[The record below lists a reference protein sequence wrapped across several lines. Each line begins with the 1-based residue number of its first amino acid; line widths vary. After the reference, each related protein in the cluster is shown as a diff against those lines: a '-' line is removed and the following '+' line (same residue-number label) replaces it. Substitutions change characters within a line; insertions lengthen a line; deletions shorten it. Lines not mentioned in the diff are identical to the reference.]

1 MTQNGNPG
9 AWPVR
14 RLAAWLAPAGL
25 LLLAG
30 CGGGKGEIN
39 GEVTYQGEPV
49 SLGRITFSSE
59 VGKHPVASAYIIRG
73 KYTIKDFPAGPVKIG
88 IESFEPPRKE
98 QLDEA
103 RKGPSPA
110 EGMKSYRKI
119 PPELEELANGPPLKY
134 VPIPPTY
141 ANPDKSGLEYTVESG
156 SQTHDIKLKPK

>member
-1 MTQNGNPG
+1 MTQNGKASTRPFG
-9 AWPVR
+9 

-30 CGGGKGEIN
+30 CGGGKGEIT
-39 GEVTYQGEPV
+39 GEVTFKGEPV

-59 VGKHPVASAYIIRG
+59 VGKHQVASAYIIRG

-88 IESFEPPRKE
+88 IESFEPPRQE
-98 QLDEA
+98 QLDQA

-110 EGMKSYRKI
+110 EGMKSYRKV
-119 PPELEELANGPPLKY
+119 PPELEELANGPPLKH
-134 VPIPPTY
+134 VPIPSSY

-156 SQTHDIKLKPK
+156 SQTHDLDLKPK